1 MNRTRVAMAAMVATL
16 VWACGKS
23 EAKRRSE
30 IESCS
35 AITLDAAGISN
46 CLMAQYRWKPDA
58 AGAAAKA
65 RQHELDSAAAHQR
78 DSLWTLTS
86 AQHRRDLASCMA
98 RAGDVSRCLTDNYA
112 WDPGRATTAFDS
124 VWHLDG
130 RKHQQE
136 VAACR
141 KQGNAN
147 PSNCLMLYYK
157 WDPKHAIAIND
168 SLERARIRAMN
179 R

>member
-1 MNRTRVAMAAMVATL
+1 MVATL

-58 AGAAAKA
+58 AGAAGKA

-78 DSLWTLTS
+78 DSLWTLTG

>member
-1 MNRTRVAMAAMVATL
+1 MKLTRLAVIGVATSL
-16 VWACGKS
+16 VCACGKS
-23 EAKRRSE
+23 EAKRRAE

-46 CLMAQYRWKPDA
+46 CLIAQYRWKPDA
-58 AGAAAKA
+58 AGAAAKT
-65 RQHELDSAAAHQR
+65 RQHELDSVAAHQR
-78 DSLWTLTS
+78 DSLWTVTS
-86 AQHRRDLASCMA
+86 AQHRRDLSSCLS

-112 WDPGRATTAFDS
+112 WEPARATAAFDS

-157 WDPKHAIAIND
+157 WDPKHAIAVND